1 MKIALIHEWL
11 TKPGGSEQV
20 LSHLAQLF
28 PDAPI
33 YCLVHRPGVEKLYG
47 IDPARIRPSF
57 VQKLPGAV
65 RHYRKFLPLY
75 PRAVE
80 SHDLSGFDLVIANHH
95 CVAHGARV
103 KNGATLISYCHTPMR
118 YAWELRD
125 DYLAGAKLHRGLKG
139 KLAHTMLNR
148 LQKWD
153 HAAAQR
159 PAKIIANSGNVA
171 QRVMRWYHRK
181 ADFIYPAVEVAKF
194 FPPAA
199 APKRGEHFLVL
210 SRLVNYK
217 KIDAAI
223 ALANKDKLPLRI
235 AGEGPERRRL
245 ERLAGP
251 TVKFLGRLDEKAV
264 IQELQSARA
273 LLFPGEEDFGLTA
286 VEALASGCPVIHSGT
301 GGAAEIAAEVLGNQG
316 AGMTMEKLGENRKEM
331 DTQLKEAAAQLAEP
345 AMRGQLEKL
354 FGLERFN
361 AAWKDVVKAAG

>member
-20 LSHLAQLF
+20 LSHLARLF

-33 YCLVHRPGVEKLYG
+33 YCLVHRPGIEKLYG

-57 VQKLPGAV
+57 VQKLPGAI

-80 SHDLSGFDLVIANHH
+80 AHDLSGFDLVIANHH
-95 CVAHGARV
+95 CVSHGARV

-125 DYLAGAKLHRGLKG
+125 DYLEGAKLHRGIKG
-139 KLAHTMLNR
+139 KLAHKMLDR

-171 QRVMRWYHRK
+171 QRVMRWYHRN
-181 ADFIYPAVEVAKF
+181 ADFIYPAVEVARF
-194 FPPAA
+194 FPPVA
-199 APKRGEHFLVL
+199 APRRGDHFLIL

-217 KIDAAI
+217 KIDIAI
-223 ALANKDKLPLRI
+223 ALANRDKFQLRI
-235 AGEGPERRRL
+235 AGEGPERKRL
-245 ERLAGP
+245 EQLAGS
-251 TVKFLGRLDEKAV
+251 TVTFLGRIDETAL
-264 IQELQSARA
+264 IHELQTARA
-273 LLFPGEEDFGLTA
+273 LLFPGEEDFGLTV
-286 VEALASGCPVIHSGT
+286 VEALAAGCPVIHSGT
-301 GGAAEIAAEVLGNQG
+301 GGAAEIAAAVLGDQG
-316 AGMTMEKLGENRKEM
+316 AALMMAKLGENRVTM
-331 DTQLKEAAAQLAEP
+331 DAQIKEASARLADP
-345 AMRGQLEKL
+345 AMRGRLEEL

-361 AAWKDVVKAAG
+361 AAWRDVVKAAG